1 MPDSDTISTVSV
13 LIPTRGRPAK
23 LASCLA
29 HLAAQ
34 HLPHGMAFEVLVAID
49 GPDPAT
55 NAACD
60 AARAALSRAGNS
72 SIMLRTIEGPR
83 EGYMVARNRALAAA
97 RGELILSINDDV
109 RPAPGFVAAH
119 ARAHMDAAARGIR
132 LCIVSG
138 ASPWIAHEPDRLF
151 DRMIRETGMVF
162 FYNVMDRALAA
173 AAHERNRAAA
183 LERERWRDWG
193 FRHAWGLNTS
203 IPAWALTRTGPY
215 AEYAGGYGYEDVE
228 IVHRVR
234 ARHASTLGLAPV
246 LYRPEAL
253 APHDHRMDPRDYL
266 SREYRL
272 GYTALSFARVS
283 AACAR
288 ELFGREIV
296 ADPSAALRD
305 ACDFLDREHAPAH
318 RAAGFLTRAATLPA
332 FDGPAE
338 STRDDGAPP
347 AATTAAAT
355 PAPTAAATSALAAFA
370 AETARD
376 AHIPAKR
383 WMWHAGFAD
392 ALIGAPQDPDIALAR
407 LEASA

>member
-1 MPDSDTISTVSV
+1 VPDSDTISTVSV
-13 LIPTRGRPAK
+13 LIPTRARPAK
-23 LASCLA
+23 LATCLA
-29 HLAAQ
+29 HLSAQ
-34 HLPHGMAFEVLVAID
+34 NLPHGMAFETLVAID

-55 NAACD
+55 LAACD
-60 AARAALSRAGNS
+60 AARAALTRAGTSN
-72 SIMLRTIEGPR
+72 IMLRVVEGPR

-119 ARAHMDAAARGIR
+119 ARAHTDAAARGIR

-173 AAHERNRAAA
+173 AANDANPAVA

-203 IPAWALTRTGPY
+203 IPAWALTRTGAY

-234 ARHASTLGLAPV
+234 ARHASTLGIAPV

-253 APHDHRMDPRDYL
+253 APHDHRMEPREYL
-266 SREYRL
+266 AREYRL

-288 ELFGREIV
+288 ELFGRDIA

-305 ACDFLDREHAPAH
+305 ALEFLDREQASAN
-318 RAAGFLTRAATLPA
+318 RAAGFLSRAATLPA
-332 FDGPAE
+332 FDWPGE
-338 STRDDGAPP
+338 SPRHDGAPP
-347 AATTAAAT
+347 AAAVAGHAS
-355 PAPTAAATSALAAFA
+355 APTAAPTSALAAFA
-370 AETARD
+370 AELARE
-376 AHIPAKR
+376 AHVPAKR

-392 ALIGAPQDPDIALAR
+392 ALIGAPQGPDIALAR
-407 LEASA
+407 LHAPA